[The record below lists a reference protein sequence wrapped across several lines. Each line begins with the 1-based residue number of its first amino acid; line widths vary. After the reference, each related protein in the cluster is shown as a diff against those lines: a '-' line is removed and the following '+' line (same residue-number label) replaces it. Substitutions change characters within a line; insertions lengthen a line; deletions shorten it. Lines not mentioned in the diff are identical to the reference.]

1 MSDIGSTIV
10 APAGKSIQTC
20 DIQLDDFN
28 IDPFTLVIFGGAGDL
43 SQRKLL
49 PMLFHIFGEGDL
61 PSDFSIVGFGI
72 PEMDDDGYRNLVREA
87 IRRYSEEPFEETR
100 WEDFSPYLHYLSG
113 DFDTAANYEELAE
126 ELSLL
131 CAKQPGDKRRVI
143 YYLAVPPI
151 FFPAIINQLSH
162 HKLCK
167 DRFDT
172 RIIIEK
178 PFGRDRESADRLN
191 HTIHKA
197 FDERQIYRIDH
208 YLGKETVQNI
218 IFFRFAN
225 SIFEPLWNR
234 RYIDNVQITVAED
247 IGIEHRG
254 NFYEQAGVVRDII
267 QNHMLQLVAL
277 VAMEPPVGFKADYIR
292 NEKVKI
298 FRSISPMDREYMDSF
313 SVRGQYGPGT
323 IGSGAV
329 PGYREEENVA
339 KDSNTP
345 TFIAAKL
352 HIDNWRWAGVPFYI
366 RAGKRFPKRITQ
378 ICIQFKQPPL
388 RLFSH
393 TCDIL
398 NPNFLLL
405 TVQPREEITL
415 HFGVKYPLSR
425 NAIYPVNM
433 EFDYQRSFKT
443 KRHSPYERLLIDC
456 MRGDL
461 TLFVRQDGVTAQWN
475 VVDPL
480 IARWEET
487 PAECFPNYP
496 AGTWGP
502 EDSDKLLEKDGRG
515 WLTK

>member
-1 MSDIGSTIV
+1 MSIPPFAINTPDDEG
-10 APAGKSIQTC
+10 IQNC
-20 DIQLDDFN
+20 DIELDDFT

-49 PMLFHIFGEGDL
+49 PMLFHIFTEGDL
-61 PSDFSIVGFGI
+61 PPDFSIVGFGL

-87 IRRYSEEPFEETR
+87 VRTHGEEPFEEKH
-100 WEDFSPYLHYLSG
+100 WEAFSRHLHYLSG
-113 DFDTAANYEELAE
+113 DFETAANYEKLTSELN
-126 ELSLL
+126 LL
-131 CAKQPGDKRRVI
+131 CGKQSGEKRRVI
-143 YYLAVPPI
+143 YYMAVPPD
-151 FFPAIINQLSH
+151 FFPVIINQLSSH
-162 HKLCK
+162 RLCK

-178 PFGRDRESADRLN
+178 PFGRNRGSAEALSS
-191 HTIHKA
+191 TIRAA
-197 FDERQIYRIDH
+197 FDESQIYRIDH

-247 IGIEHRG
+247 LGIEHRG
-254 NFYEQAGVVRDII
+254 NFYEEAGVVRDII

-277 VAMEPPVGFKADYIR
+277 VAMEPPVGFAADYIR
-292 NEKVKI
+292 DEKVKI
-298 FRSISPMDREYMDSF
+298 FRSIRLMDSEYVDAF
-313 SVRGQYGPGT
+313 SVRGQYGPGR
-323 IGSGAV
+323 IGGETV
-329 PGYREEENVA
+329 PGYREEKDVA

-366 RAGKRFPKRITQ
+366 RAGKRLPKRITQ

-425 NAIYPVNM
+425 NAIHPVNM
-433 EFDYQRSFKT
+433 EFDYQKAFKT

-461 TLFVRQDGVTAQWN
+461 TLFVRQDGIAAQWN

-480 IARWEET
+480 IVRWEEN
-487 PAECFPNYP
+487 PAGDFPNYA
-496 AGTWGP
+496 AGAWGP
-502 EDSDKLLEKDGRG
+502 GDSDRLLLKDGRN
-515 WLTK
+515 WITK

>member
-1 MSDIGSTIV
+1 MNIAGSTDGTPPGQTIE
-10 APAGKSIQTC
+10 TC
-20 DIQLDDFN
+20 DIRSDDFT

-43 SQRKLL
+43 SRRKLL
-49 PMLFHIFGEGDL
+49 PMLFHIFGEGNL
-61 PSDFSIVGFGI
+61 PSDFSIVGFGL
-72 PEMDDDGYRNLVREA
+72 PEMNADGYRDLVREA
-87 IRRYSEEPFEETR
+87 VQTHGEEPFEEKR
-100 WEDFSPYLHYLSG
+100 WESFSPHLHYLSG
-113 DFDTAANYEELAE
+113 DFDTGANYEKLADELN
-126 ELSLL
+126 LL
-131 CAKQPGDKRRVI
+131 CGNQSGEKRRVI
-143 YYLAVPPI
+143 YYMAVPPT
-151 FFPAIINQLSH
+151 FFPVIINQLSH
-162 HKLCK
+162 HRLCK

-178 PFGRDRESADRLN
+178 PFGRDRESADHLN
-191 HTIHKA
+191 RAIHQA

-277 VAMEPPVGFKADYIR
+277 VAMEPPVGFEADYIR
-292 NEKVKI
+292 DEKVKF
-298 FRSISPMDREYMDSF
+298 FRSIRPMDREYIDTF

-323 IGSGAV
+323 AVGEPV
-329 PGYREEENVA
+329 PGYRAEANVA
-339 KDSNTP
+339 RDSNTP

-366 RAGKRFPKRITQ
+366 RAGKRLPRRITQ
-378 ICIQFKQPPL
+378 ICVQFKQPPL

-433 EFDYQRSFKT
+433 EFDYQKAFQT

-461 TLFVRQDGVTAQWN
+461 TLFVRQDGVAAQWS

-487 PAECFPNYP
+487 PATDFPNYA

-502 EDSDKLLEKDGRG
+502 EDSDRLLQRDGRN
-515 WLTK
+515 WLTA

>member
-1 MSDIGSTIV
+1 MNNTSSTIGTT
-10 APAGKSIQTC
+10 PGQTIETC
-20 DIQLDDFN
+20 DIRTDDFT

-43 SQRKLL
+43 SRRKLL

-61 PSDFSIVGFGI
+61 PLDFSIVGVGL
-72 PEMDDDGYRNLVREA
+72 PEMDAGGYRDLVREA
-87 IRRYSEEPFEETR
+87 ILTHGEEPLEEKQ
-100 WEDFSPYLHYLSG
+100 WEAFSPHLHYLSG
-113 DFDTAANYEELAE
+113 DFDTDANYEKLTGELN
-126 ELSLL
+126 LL
-131 CAKQPGDKRRVI
+131 CGRQPGEKRRVI
-143 YYLAVPPI
+143 YYMAVPPD
-151 FFPAIINQLSH
+151 FFPVIIDQLSRH
-162 HKLCK
+162 RLCR

-178 PFGRDRESADRLN
+178 PFGRDQGSAEDLSRN
-191 HTIHKA
+191 IRQA
-197 FDERQIYRIDH
+197 FDEKQIYRIDH

-234 RYIDNVQITVAED
+234 RYIDNVQITVAEN

-254 NFYEQAGVVRDII
+254 NFYEEAGVVRDII

-277 VAMEPPVGFKADYIR
+277 VAMEPPVGFEADYIR
-292 NEKVKI
+292 DEKVKI
-298 FRSISPMDREYMDSF
+298 FRSIRPMDGEYIDTF
-313 SVRGQYGPGT
+313 SVHGQYGPGT
-323 IGSGAV
+323 IGGETV

-339 KDSNTP
+339 AESNTP

-366 RAGKRFPKRITQ
+366 RAGKRLPKRITQ

-425 NAIYPVNM
+425 NTIFPVNM
-433 EFDYQRSFKT
+433 EFDYQKVFKT

-461 TLFVRQDGVTAQWN
+461 TLFVRQDGIAAQWN

-480 IARWEET
+480 IARWEEN
-487 PAECFPNYP
+487 PAGDFPNYA
-496 AGTWGP
+496 AGAWGP
-502 EDSDKLLEKDGRG
+502 GDSDRLLLKDGRN
-515 WLTK
+515 WITK

>member
-1 MSDIGSTIV
+1 MSIPGSTIGSI
-10 APAGKSIQTC
+10 PGKTLETC
-20 DIQLDDFN
+20 DIRIDDFT
-28 IDPFTLVIFGGAGDL
+28 IDPFILVIFGGAGDL

-61 PSDFSIVGFGI
+61 PHDFSIVGFGL
-72 PEMDDDGYRNLVREA
+72 PEMDAERYQDLVREA
-87 IRRYSEEPFEETR
+87 IRKNGEEPFEEKR
-100 WEDFSPYLHYLSG
+100 WESFRPHLHYLSG
-113 DFDTAANYEELAE
+113 DFDTDANYEKLAGELAL
-126 ELSLL
+126 LS
-131 CAKQPGDKRRVI
+131 AKQPGNKRRVI

-151 FFPAIINQLSH
+151 FFSPIIDHLSH
-162 HKLCK
+162 HRLCK

-178 PFGRDRESADRLN
+178 PFGRDRESADQLN
-191 HTIHKA
+191 HAIQQA

-254 NFYEQAGVVRDII
+254 DFYEQAGIVRDII

-277 VAMEPPVGFKADYIR
+277 VAMEPPVGFEADYIR
-292 NEKVKI
+292 DEKVKI
-298 FRSISPMDREYMDSF
+298 FRSISPMDREYIDTF
-313 SVRGQYGPGT
+313 SVPGQYGPGR
-323 IGSGAV
+323 INGNAI
-329 PGYREEENVA
+329 PGYRDEDNVA
-339 KDSNTP
+339 QDSNMP

-366 RAGKRFPKRITQ
+366 RAGKRLPKRITR
-378 ICIQFKQPPL
+378 ICVQFKQPPL

-398 NPNFLLL
+398 KPNFLLL

-425 NAIYPVNM
+425 NTIFPVNM
-433 EFDYQRSFKT
+433 EFDYQKVFKT

-461 TLFVRQDGVTAQWN
+461 TLFVRQDGIAAQWN

-480 IARWEET
+480 IARWEEN
-487 PAECFPNYP
+487 PAGDFPNYA
-496 AGTWGP
+496 AGAWGP
-502 EDSDKLLEKDGRG
+502 GDSDRLLLKDGRN
-515 WLTK
+515 WITK

>member
-1 MSDIGSTIV
+1 M
-10 APAGKSIQTC
+10 QTC
-20 DIQLDDFN
+20 DIQLDDFT

-49 PMLFHIFGEGDL
+49 PMLFHIFTEGDL
-61 PSDFSIVGFGI
+61 PPDFSIVGFGL
-72 PEMDDDGYRNLVREA
+72 PEMDDEGYRSLVRA
-87 IRRYSEEPFEETR
+87 AVRTHGEESFDQMQWEE
-100 WEDFSPYLHYLSG
+100 FSRHLHYLSG
-113 DFDTAANYEELAE
+113 DFETDANYEKLTGELN
-126 ELSLL
+126 LL
-131 CAKQPGDKRRVI
+131 CGKQSGEKRRVI
-143 YYLAVPPI
+143 YYMAVPPN
-151 FFPAIINQLSH
+151 FFPVIINQLSSH
-162 HKLCK
+162 RLCK

-178 PFGRDRESADRLN
+178 PFGRDRGSAEALSR
-191 HTIHKA
+191 TIREA
-197 FDERQIYRIDH
+197 FDESQIYRIDH

-247 IGIEHRG
+247 LGIEHRG

-277 VAMEPPVGFKADYIR
+277 VAMEPPVGFEADYIR
-292 NEKVKI
+292 DEKVKI
-298 FRSISPMDREYMDSF
+298 FRSIRPMDREYVDAF

-323 IGSGAV
+323 IGGEMV
-329 PGYREEENVA
+329 PGYRDEENVA

-366 RAGKRFPKRITQ
+366 RAGKRLPRRITQ
-378 ICIQFKQPPL
+378 ICVQFKQPPL
-388 RLFSH
+388 RLFSN
-393 TCDIL
+393 TSDIMK
-398 NPNFLLL
+398 PNFLLL

-425 NAIYPVNM
+425 NAIHPVNM
-433 EFDYQRSFKT
+433 EFDYQKAFKT

-461 TLFVRQDGVTAQWN
+461 TLFVRQDGIAAQWD
-475 VVDPL
+475 VVDSL
-480 IARWEET
+480 TACWEAN
-487 PAECFPNYP
+487 PATDFPNYS
-496 AGTWGP
+496 AGTWGS
-502 EDSDKLLEKDGRG
+502 EDSERLIQKDGRS
-515 WLTK
+515 WITK

>member
-1 MSDIGSTIV
+1 MSTPRSTTNTADGETI
-10 APAGKSIQTC
+10 PTC
-20 DIQLDDFN
+20 DIPLDDFT

-43 SQRKLL
+43 SRRKLL
-49 PMLFHIFGEGDL
+49 PMLFHIFMEGDL
-61 PSDFSIVGFGI
+61 PPDFSIVGFGL
-72 PEMDDDGYRNLVREA
+72 PAMDDEGYRNLVREA
-87 IRRYSEEPFEETR
+87 VRTHGEEPFQDKQWEE
-100 WEDFSPYLHYLSG
+100 FSRHLQYLSG
-113 DFDTAANYEELAE
+113 DFETDANYEKLTGELN
-126 ELSLL
+126 LL
-131 CAKQPGDKRRVI
+131 CGKQSGEKRRVI
-143 YYLAVPPI
+143 YYMAVPPN
-151 FFPAIINQLSH
+151 FFPVIINQLSTH
-162 HKLCK
+162 RLCK

-178 PFGRDRESADRLN
+178 PFGRDRGSAEALSRTLRE
-191 HTIHKA
+191 A
-197 FDERQIYRIDH
+197 FDESQIYRIDH

-254 NFYEQAGVVRDII
+254 IFYEQAGVVRDII

-277 VAMEPPVGFKADYIR
+277 VAMEPPVGFAADYIR
-292 NEKVKI
+292 DEKVKI
-298 FRSISPMDREYMDSF
+298 FRSIRPMDRDYLDAF

-323 IGSGAV
+323 IGGETV

-366 RAGKRFPKRITQ
+366 RAGKRLPKRITQ

-388 RLFSH
+388 SLFSN

-425 NAIYPVNM
+425 NAIHPVNM
-433 EFDYQRSFKT
+433 EFDYQKAFKT

-461 TLFVRQDGVTAQWN
+461 TLFVRQDGIAAQWN

-480 IARWEET
+480 IARWEEN
-487 PAECFPNYP
+487 PATDFPNYP

-502 EDSDKLLEKDGRG
+502 DESDKLLERDGRG
-515 WLTK
+515 WLNW